1 MTDLQAALGLHQLAK
16 LFLFRSRR
24 AEIARRYNEAFSQFE
39 QFQVPTRRGDVAH
52 AWHLYVLRLNLGRL
66 NISRN
71 QFIEELGARNISSS
85 VHFIPIHLHPYYR
98 DKYGYEPRDFPAAYH
113 AYQRIV
119 SLPLHPRMSDQD
131 VSDVI
136 EAVTGIAQ
144 KHKVRPTRPRAV
156 ADMQLDTVDS
166 RFAGTS
172 AEICTG
178 YPALSKITRT
188 LQAALRH
195 GFDVT
200 CAAAALAFLTPVFVI
215 VAAAIKL
222 EDGGA
227 VFFSQPRVGKGLG
240 KFRLLKFRSMISNS
254 GGSSPLTAPEDP
266 RVTRVGRFLRKYK
279 LDELPQL
286 VNVVKG
292 EMQLVGVRP
301 ELERYVEIFPD
312 EYEVLLQDRPGITDP
327 AALAFRHEEQIFQA
341 GPLEKQY
348 ISQILPRKLKLS
360 LKYRQ
365 ARTFFSDLG
374 ILFRTVLGFKSPAA
388 N

>member
-1 MTDLQAALGLHQLAK
+1 
-16 LFLFRSRR
+16 
-24 AEIARRYNEAFSQFE
+24 
-39 QFQVPTRRGDVAH
+39 
-52 AWHLYVLRLNLGRL
+52 
-66 NISRN
+66 
-71 QFIEELGARNISSS
+71 
-85 VHFIPIHLHPYYR
+85 
-98 DKYGYEPRDFPAAYH
+98 
-113 AYQRIV
+113 
-119 SLPLHPRMSDQD
+119 
-131 VSDVI
+131 
-136 EAVTGIAQ
+136 
-144 KHKVRPTRPRAV
+144 
-156 ADMQLDTVDS
+156 
-166 RFAGTS
+166 
-172 AEICTG
+172 
-178 YPALSKITRT
+178 

-215 VAAAIKL
+215 VAVAIKL

-240 KFRLLKFRSMISNS
+240 KFRLLKFRSMIANS

-327 AALAFRHEEQIFQA
+327 ASLAFRHEEQMFRA